1 MQKPCKINVNIS
13 EYDRLT
19 RAGEWEFPKEE
30 GYKSNGYYERYA
42 IDENGQCRKIKIR
55 VNKSKDRN
63 RKKKKCISYLP
74 DQLVPYNR
82 HPVGLTTEVVNIWKR
97 FGKSVKETVDEIC
110 RIYDERCEE
119 VAHDLYELGSSQL
132 KKFEEIY
139 EDAWRKYIVWQRIG
153 RDYTINKFI
162 GMCAQNN
169 CHYAEVVGDK
179 YYQANGG
186 RFLFG
191 TASQFRNKPG

>member
-1 MQKPCKINVNIS
+1 MQKRQKVEVPIS

-19 RAGEWEFPKEE
+19 RAGEWKFTNEK
-30 GYKSNGYYERYA
+30 GYKSNGYYWRYA
-42 IDENGQCRKIKIR
+42 IDENGQLRKIKIKR
-55 VNKSKDRN
+55 IKSYDG
-63 RKKKKCISYLP
+63 KKKGISYLL
-74 DQLVPYNR
+74 DQLVPYSR
-82 HPVGLTTEVVNIWKR
+82 YPIKLTTEVANIWKR
-97 FGKSVKETVDEIC
+97 FGKSVKDTIDEIC
-110 RIYDERCEE
+110 RIYDERREE

-139 EDAWRKYIVWQRIG
+139 EDAWRKYIVWQQLS

-169 CHYAEVVGDK
+169 CRYAEIIGDK